1 MRVRNFSVFNT
12 PLGHQFSQNVD
23 VQSIQS
29 PTHSQAVVVAIKL
42 RAFFVKGGD
51 LGFFPASR
59 NTFLTQSN
67 MKEVG
72 QVRNNHIFI
81 FSYLSHIFLIRISE
95 KEIRI
100 YQTQVKKRI
109 E

>member
-1 MRVRNFSVFNT
+1 
-12 PLGHQFSQNVD
+12 
-23 VQSIQS
+23 
-29 PTHSQAVVVAIKL
+29 
-42 RAFFVKGGD
+42 
-51 LGFFPASR
+51 
-59 NTFLTQSN
+59 